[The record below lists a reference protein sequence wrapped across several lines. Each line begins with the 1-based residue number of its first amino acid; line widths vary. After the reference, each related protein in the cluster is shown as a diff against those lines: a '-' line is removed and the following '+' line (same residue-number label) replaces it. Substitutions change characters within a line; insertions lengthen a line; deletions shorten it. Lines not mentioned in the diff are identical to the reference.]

1 MNCRITKNKIIQMD
15 FFNSV
20 ENQKRNTFLQITH
33 VEPAD
38 TQIHRLFA
46 LPTRSLS
53 GTLLQDQRHAKQ

>member
-1 MNCRITKNKIIQMD
+1 MD